1 MIRDYEGLI
10 DELLAGLSLEKHA
23 LAAKLAALPD
33 DVRGYGHVKESH
45 LAKLRHKWDDLLV
58 QWRNPAMLKQAAE

>member
-1 MIRDYEGLI
+1 VARC
-10 DELLAGLSLEKHA
+10 AGKKHA

-33 DVRGYGHVKESH
+33 DIRGYGHVKESH